1 MYYGNEHILELEY
14 RGFTFEV
21 SVEYNIAIDRGTQ
34 FNPPEVDIDFGD
46 IFNTERRKPISNR
59 LKNAL
64 MAEFQ
69 EYFEETVQEEHL

>member
-1 MYYGNEHILELEY
+1 MYYSNEHTLELEY

-34 FNPPEVDIDFGD
+34 FSPPEVDIDFGD
-46 IFNTERRKPISNR
+46 IFNTESRKPISNR

-64 MAEFQ
+64 MVEFQ
-69 EYFEETVQEEHL
+69 EYFEETVQENHT